1 MIQAR
6 SYFHNQSP
14 EPLMIHNDSECPMA
28 SGDGRV
34 NISVTDRIL
43 LHLWEQDHQADH
55 YLVSYE
61 LTRPGIAE
69 VCALHPPNVSRTMRE
84 IMNNGWVTEH
94 TRVIR
99 DSERRQK
106 TWQLTEF
113 GRKEAVSRISILK
126 SIKVILRDRNNTLLE
141 VRADDAASYLQA
153 KLTLLQILMH
163 AQHEGVLNFG
173 DIRFGTIVKSKDI
186 KKLGSIKM
194 LTGANSTYHIK
205 PPDIRT
211 IHGRKLEK
219 LNIDKWYNSDIPLLI
234 LSGIAG
240 CGKTTLTS
248 SWVNDLLINNPSS
261 ELMYYPCQPW
271 DTTLGIAASLL
282 HRLGIQS
289 QQESEDPYNVL
300 DAIPFKPGGEL
311 NLDLFRRRLV
321 AHLSDKE
328 KLRLSNINEIIIILD
343 DVHNIESSSH
353 NFFGMLL
360 QVAEETRIRLIMI
373 SRTNLTFYDRRDVHT
388 RDRVEEIS
396 LSGLSLEEIS
406 DWLSSFNTTNET
418 PAEEIYQVTG
428 GHPLALELLEIYGQ
442 TMHEDWLRFLDEEIL
457 NVMPPDHRE
466 LLAILAVSDRPV
478 PWPVLASVANIN
490 GKPPNEILERGLML
504 ELSEGMW
511 IHEALRARLLR
522 ETGTPNELRE
532 KKLRDAMDSYHMP
545 V

>member
-1 MIQAR
+1 MIQIWL
-6 SYFHNQSP
+6 YFHNQSP
-14 EPLMIHNDSECPMA
+14 EPLMSHDDSEWPMA
-28 SGDGRV
+28 SGDVRV

-43 LHLWEQDHQADH
+43 LHLWEQDYQADH
-55 YLVSYE
+55 YLVSYA

-69 VCALHPPNVSRTMRE
+69 ICALHPPNVSRTMRE

-99 DSERRQK
+99 DEERRQK

-113 GRKEAVSRISILK
+113 GRKETISRISSLR
-126 SIKVILRDRNNTLLE
+126 SIKVILRDRNNSLLE
-141 VRADDAASYLQA
+141 VRADEAASHLQA
-153 KLTLLQILMH
+153 NLTLLQILMH

-173 DIRFGTIVKSKDI
+173 DIRFGTIVKSKNI
-186 KKLGSIKM
+186 KKPGSITM
-194 LTGANSTYHIK
+194 LTGAHSTYHSK
-205 PPDIRT
+205 PPDVRT

-219 LNIDKWYNSDIPLLI
+219 LVIDEWYSSEIPLLI

-248 SWVNDLLINNPSS
+248 SWADDLLNNNQGS

-282 HRLGIQS
+282 HRLGIHS
-289 QQESEDPYNVL
+289 QEGSKDPYNVL
-300 DAIPFKPGGEL
+300 DSIPFKPGGEL
-311 NLDLFRRRLV
+311 NLDLYRRRII
-321 AHLSDKE
+321 AHLSNKE
-328 KLRLSNINEIIIILD
+328 KLLTSSINEIIIILD
-343 DVHNIESSSH
+343 DVHNIASSSH

-360 QVAEETRIRLIMI
+360 QVAEETQIRLIMI

-388 RDRVEEIS
+388 RDRVQELS
-396 LSGLSLEEIS
+396 LSGLSFEEIS
-406 DWLSSFNTTNET
+406 DWLDSFDTTNNT

-428 GHPLALELLEIYGQ
+428 GHPLALELLELYGK

-457 NVMPPDHRE
+457 DVMPNDHRE

-478 PWPVLASVANIN
+478 PWSILAVAANIN
-490 GKPPNEILERGLML
+490 GKPPEEILERGLML

-511 IHEALRARLLR
+511 IHEAIRARLLR
-522 ETGTPNELRE
+522 ETGLPNELRE
-532 KKLRDAMDSYHMP
+532 KKLHEAMKSNHVP
-545 V
+545 I

>member
-1 MIQAR
+1 M
-6 SYFHNQSP
+6 
-14 EPLMIHNDSECPMA
+14 MDNDSECLMA
-28 SGDGRV
+28 SGDARV
-34 NISVTDRIL
+34 SISVTDRIL

-99 DSERRQK
+99 DEERRQK
-106 TWQLTEF
+106 TWQLTEY
-113 GRKEAVSRISILK
+113 GRKEAIARVSSLRST
-126 SIKVILRDRNNTLLE
+126 KVILRDRNNALLE
-141 VRADDAASYLQA
+141 VRADEVASHLQA
-153 KLTLLQILMH
+153 NLTLLQVLMH

-173 DIRFGTIVKSKDI
+173 DIRFGAIVKSKNI
-186 KKLGSIKM
+186 KKPGSITM
-194 LTGANSTYHIK
+194 LTGAHSTYHTK

-211 IHGRKLEK
+211 IHGRKTEK
-219 LNIDKWYNSDIPLLI
+219 LNLDKWYSSNAPLLI

-240 CGKTTLTS
+240 CGKTTLVS
-248 SWVNDLLINNPSS
+248 SWTNDILNHNNNS

-282 HRLGIQS
+282 HRLGIHS
-289 QQESEDPYNVL
+289 QQKSEDPYNVL

-311 NLDLFRRRLV
+311 NLDLYRRRLV
-321 AHLSDKE
+321 AHLSNKE
-328 KLRLSNINEIIIILD
+328 KLSISNFNEIIIILD
-343 DVHNIESSSH
+343 DVHNIDSSSH

-360 QVAEETRIRLIMI
+360 QVAEETQIRLIMI

-388 RDRVEEIS
+388 RNRVKELP
-396 LSGLSLEEIS
+396 LSGLSFEEIS
-406 DWLSSFNTTNET
+406 DWLDSFSISNKA
-418 PAEEIYQVTG
+418 PAEEIYEATG
-428 GHPLALELLEIYGQ
+428 GHPLALELLELYGK
-442 TMHEDWLRFLDEEIL
+442 TLHEDWLRFLDEEIL
-457 NVMPPDHRE
+457 NVMPADHRE

-478 PWPVLASVANIN
+478 PWPILASAANIN
-490 GKPPNEILERGLML
+490 GKPPKEILERGLML

-532 KKLRDAMDSYHMP
+532 KRLRDAINSNHMSI
-545 V
+545 

>member
-1 MIQAR
+1 
-6 SYFHNQSP
+6 
-14 EPLMIHNDSECPMA
+14 MIHNDSESLMA

-69 VCALHPPNVSRTMRE
+69 MCALHPPNVSRTMRE
-84 IMNNGWVTEH
+84 IMNNGWATEH

-113 GRKEAVSRISILK
+113 GRKEAVSRISFLK
-126 SIKVILRDRNNTLLE
+126 SIKVILRDRNNSLLE
-141 VRADDAASYLQA
+141 VRADDAALHLQA

-173 DIRFGTIVKSKDI
+173 DIRFGTIIKSKDI
-186 KKLGSIKM
+186 KKPGSIKM
-194 LTGANSTYHIK
+194 LTGANSTYHSK

-219 LNIDKWYNSDIPLLI
+219 LNIDKWYGSDVPLLI
-234 LSGIAG
+234 ISGIAG

-248 SWVNDLLINNPSS
+248 SWVDDLLNNNPNS

-282 HRLGIQS
+282 HRLGIHS

-311 NLDLFRRRLV
+311 NLDLYRRRLV

-328 KLRLSNINEIIIILD
+328 KLRTSNINEIIIILD
-343 DVHNIESSSH
+343 DVHNIKSSSH

-360 QVAEETRIRLIMI
+360 QIAEETKIRLIMI

-388 RDRVEEIS
+388 RDRVEELC
-396 LSGLSLEEIS
+396 LSGLSFDEMS
-406 DWLSSFNTTNET
+406 DWLNSFNTTNKT

-428 GHPLALELLEIYGQ
+428 GHPLALELLEIYGK

-478 PWPVLASVANIN
+478 PWSVLASAANIN
-490 GKPPNEILERGLML
+490 GKPPEEILERGLML

-532 KKLRDAMDSYHMP
+532 KKLRDAMSSYHMS